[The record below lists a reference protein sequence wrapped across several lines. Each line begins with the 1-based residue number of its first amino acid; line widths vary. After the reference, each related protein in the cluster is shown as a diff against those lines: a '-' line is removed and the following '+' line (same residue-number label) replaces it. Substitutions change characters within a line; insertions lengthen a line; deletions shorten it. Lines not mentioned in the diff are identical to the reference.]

1 MAKEPNSLAVA
12 ALAQSIHFVRGHKVM
27 LDADLATLYGLPTKV
42 LNQAVKRN
50 AARFPPDFMFQ
61 LGADE
66 HQALRSQLVTSNE
79 SGTGAT
85 GRGGRRYSPWVFT
98 EHGALMAATVLN
110 SSKAIEMSVFVVRA
124 FVQLRELLAT
134 HRDLAAK
141 LDELER
147 KLSTHD
153 QAIASLVTAIR
164 QLTATPAR
172 ISRPIGFA
180 ANLNENDK

>member
-1 MAKEPNSLAVA
+1 MAKEPSSLAVA

-27 LDADLATLYGLPTKV
+27 LDADLATLYGVPTKV

-50 AARFPPDFMFQ
+50 AERFPPDFMFQ
-61 LGADE
+61 LSVDE

-153 QAIASLVTAIR
+153 QAIAGLIDAIR

-172 ISRPIGFA
+172 KSRPIGEVA
-180 ANLNENDK
+180 ADF

>member
-27 LDADLATLYGLPTKV
+27 LDADLATLYGVPTKV

-110 SSKAIEMSVFVVRA
+110 SPKAIEMSVFVVRA

-153 QAIASLVTAIR
+153 QAIAGLVTAIR

>member
-1 MAKEPNSLAVA
+1 MAKEPSSLAVA
-12 ALAQSIHFVRGHKVM
+12 ALAQSIYFVRGHKVM